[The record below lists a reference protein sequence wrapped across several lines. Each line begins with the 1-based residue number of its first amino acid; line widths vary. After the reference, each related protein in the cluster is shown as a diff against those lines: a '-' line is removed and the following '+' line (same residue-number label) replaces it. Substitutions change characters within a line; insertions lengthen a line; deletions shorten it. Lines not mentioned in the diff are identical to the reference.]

1 MNPTIARLKGRL
13 VVSCQALPDEPLH
26 SPFIMGRMAY
36 AAMLGGAG
44 AIRANTPAD
53 IVEIRRQVDLP
64 LIGLYKHIVPGSP
77 VYITPTMAEIDA
89 LVDAGADVIA
99 LDATD
104 RPRPDG
110 LEIEA
115 FFRAVRQKYPG
126 QLFMADCAT
135 FEDGMRAQALGFD
148 LAGTTLAGYT
158 DETRARPLPD
168 FELIERL
175 SGALQVPLI
184 AEGGIWTPEQL
195 ARAFTCGAYAAV
207 VGTAITRPR
216 EITRRFADALPQPE
230 GVGRP

>member
-64 LIGLYKHIVPGSP
+64 LIGLYKRIVPGSP